1 MGYGKLAKGL
11 TEEEAR
17 KKIEAVMP
25 ARIDKKEFQ
34 AYSESVF
41 IGSYN
46 YPNVK
51 MGVVSPSN
59 PSNPSLMDNPREWYR
74 KGFEIEKIAS
84 LRTSLVN
91 SNSSKVMSEKQEIA
105 MAKKPVN
112 IEIELEKKPS
122 KLGMGGR
129 AKPVSNSA
137 SLKNLLLGENPS
149 VNRKIE
155 KAYYDTDL
163 KAETAVT
170 ELIDKTGVYKLQNA
184 FSAGLLGQEEN
195 RKIVPTRWSIT
206 AVDDQASKKLRKEV
220 KTNQELG
227 EIRYFKNSYVGN
239 HFHIFLIPGQWEYE
253 LLELKRPRSTWNAT
267 KRSFIMQNHENY
279 GGRTNYAEET
289 AGAYYAARLGTLEY
303 LDSVN
308 RQAKVLIVRDVRP
321 EYWAPLGVWVI
332 RETVRNS
339 FDNYQTLERFNEIKE
354 ILSQEMRFH
363 YKQLLERSKM
373 LNSTQKNLNQF

>member
-11 TEEEAR
+11 TEAEAR
-17 KKIEAVMP
+17 KKIESVMP
-25 ARIDKKEFQ
+25 TRINKKEFQ

-59 PSNPSLMDNPREWYR
+59 PSDPSMMDSPEAWYS
-74 KGFEIEKIAS
+74 KGFGIEKIAS

-91 SNSSKVMSEKQEIA
+91 SNSSHVMSEKQEIA
-105 MAKKPVN
+105 MARKPVN
-112 IEIELEKKPS
+112 IEIELEKTPS

-137 SLKNLLLGENPS
+137 NLKNLLLGENPS
-149 VNRKIE
+149 VNKKIE

-170 ELIDKTGVYKLQNA
+170 ELVDKTGVYKLQNA
-184 FSAGLLGQEEN
+184 FSAGLLGEEEN

-206 AVDDQASKKLRKEV
+206 AVDDQASKKLSRQV
-220 KTNQELG
+220 KMNQELG
-227 EIRYFKNSYVGN
+227 EIRYFRNSYVGN
-239 HFHIFLIPGQWEYE
+239 RFHVFLIPGKWEYE

-267 KRSFIMQNHENY
+267 KRSFIMQNYEDFN
-279 GGRTNYAEET
+279 GRTTYAEET
-289 AGAYYAARLGTLEY
+289 AGAYYAARLGALEY
-303 LDSVN
+303 LDSIN
-308 RQAKVLIVRDVRP
+308 RQSKVLIVRDVRP

-339 FDNYQTLERFNEIKE
+339 FDNYKVLEKFSEIKN

-363 YKQLLERSKM
+363 YLQILDKSKM
-373 LNSTQKNLNQF
+373 LSSTQTNLAEF